1 MDKEKEGKGEK
12 NQEEEGEE
20 MTREMGVAGELEGI
34 GTGIRMFCLW

>member
-1 MDKEKEGKGEK
+1 MDKEKEGKG
-12 NQEEEGEE
+12 E